1 MIYALAGFLW
11 IAFSDAVLSL
21 VITDHAVLT
30 RLQTFKGWIFIII
43 TASLLYILV
52 NRYVSAMELSEQAM
66 RESEKK
72 LRILA
77 DTTASA
83 IFIYGDKFITVN
95 RATEELTGYSETELK
110 SMNFC
115 DLLHPDFR
123 EMMRLHCDALSHGN
137 SGPMRCELKLITKK
151 GDERWID
158 FTSSTMDY
166 KGKTCGL
173 GTAFNITDR
182 KQVERTLKE
191 SEERLR
197 LIIERVRDYEIFMLD
212 PEGHIIIWNVG
223 GEKNKGYS
231 VEEIIGRHHSI
242 FFPQKDIE
250 AGVPEKELSVAA
262 TEGSFEDE
270 GWRLRK
276 DGSRFWANVVTTA
289 LRDSDGKLRGFSKVV
304 RDITDRKKAE
314 DALRESEERYRIIAA
329 TASDVIITIDQNSVI
344 QFVNPASNKVLGYKP
359 DELIGQVITLL
370 MPERIRQAHITA
382 LKEYILTGKKKMKW
396 ESIEVSGLHKNGN
409 EVPLEV
415 SYGEFMKEG
424 RHFFTGIIRDITER
438 RDATRDK
445 EYRDMLERFNQELEN
460 LIAER
465 TMNILAMTLAD
476 KVRNP
481 SSVIGATANRVLRK
495 ADCSENSKEHFR
507 LIINEA
513 NKLDKTVKDFQ
524 DMLKSRQALFHYE
537 DVCEIVRDVLP
548 VIEKEAARKQIVLS
562 ADLPTGPLKINTV
575 RNLLKM
581 AVFTILKNA
590 VELTPDEGKVAVS
603 VVGDEDKIQITV
615 SDNGYGISKEDIDEI
630 FDPFSHAY
638 GYRFSMGLPLI
649 KQIVSEHMGEISV
662 KSEIGKGTTVT
673 MIFPVR
679 WSGVNPI
686 PDSGRD

>member
-1 MIYALAGFLW
+1 MKDWNISLRISMLYALAGCLW
-11 IAFSDAVLSL
+11 ILFSDAVLSL
-21 VITDHAVLT
+21 VISDPVVLT
-30 RLQTFKGWIFIII
+30 RLQTFKGWLFIII

-52 NRYVSAMELSEQAM
+52 NRYVSVIKLSEQAM
-66 RESEKK
+66 RESEKT

-77 DTTASA
+77 DSTASA

-95 RATEELTGYSETELK
+95 RATEQLTGYSEAELT
-110 SMNFC
+110 SRNFYE
-115 DLLHPDFR
+115 LLHPDFR
-123 EMMRLHCDALSHGN
+123 EKIKLHCDALSLGN
-137 SGPMRCELKLITKK
+137 IGPMRCELKLITKK

-158 FTSSTMDY
+158 FTSSIIDY
-166 KGKTCGL
+166 KGKVRGL
-173 GTAFNITDR
+173 GTAFDITDR
-182 KQVERTLKE
+182 KRVEQTLKE

-197 LIIERVRDYEIFMLD
+197 LLIDRVRDYEIFMLD

-223 GEKNKGYS
+223 GERNKGYTL
-231 VEEIIGRHHSI
+231 EEVIGRHHSI

-250 AGVPEKELSVAA
+250 AGFPEQELSVAA

-289 LRDSDGKLRGFSKVV
+289 LRDSDGTLRGFSKVV

-329 TASDVIITIDQNSVI
+329 TASDVIITIDQNSII
-344 QFVNPASNKVLGYKP
+344 QFVNPASDKVFGYKP
-359 DELIGQVITLL
+359 AELTGQVITVL
-370 MPERIRQAHITA
+370 MPERLRQAHITA
-382 LKEYILTGKKKMKW
+382 LREYVGTGKKKMKW
-396 ESIEVSGLHKNGN
+396 EAIEVPGLHKSGN

-424 RHFFTGIIRDITER
+424 RHFFTGIIRDISER
-438 RDATRDK
+438 RDAARHK
-445 EYRDMLERFNQELEN
+445 EYRNMLERFNQELEN

-465 TMNILAMTLAD
+465 TMNLLAMTLAD
-476 KVRNP
+476 RVRNP

-495 ADCSENSKEHFR
+495 ADCSESTKENFR

-513 NKLDKTVKDFQ
+513 EKLDRTVKDFQ

-548 VIEKEAARKQIVLS
+548 VIQKEAARKQIVLS
-562 ADLPTGPLKINTV
+562 VDLPAGPLKINTA

-590 VELTPDEGKVAVS
+590 VELTPDEGEVKVLVT
-603 VVGDEDKIQITV
+603 EDKDRVQITV
-615 SDNGYGISKEDIDEI
+615 SDNGYGIPKEDIDEI
-630 FDPFSHAY
+630 FDPFSHSR
-638 GYRFSMGLPLI
+638 GYKFSMGLPLI
-649 KQIVSEHMGEISV
+649 KQIVSEHMG
-662 KSEIGKGTTVT
+662 
-673 MIFPVR
+673 
-679 WSGVNPI
+679 
-686 PDSGRD
+686 